1 MALPWLDNGSA
12 VYCRVWGVGPSAR
25 PLKYCLVSRWPWCG
39 WAWGTGAGGRNA
51 QFQGPDRRPPLSP
64 PWLPQPL
71 FMLLAD
77 ITHQSRHGPAHP
89 RQPRS
94 LDSEPQASIR
104 RGREP
109 GGGVSAQNPHE
120 AAAELASPALP
131 DSSHI
136 PQPHGTLGRT
146 QTVLPLAVPS
156 GFGFNPKH
164 EGGWA
169 RKGFGFIPLDAQD
182 LARAP
187 GRRSEGAW
195 PPASTNKGFLY

>member
-1 MALPWLDNGSA
+1 MRVPRAPPLPDLGCLCYCLLTMALPWLDNGSA

-39 WAWGTGAGGRNA
+39 WAWGTGAGGRNG

-109 GGGVSAQNPHE
+109 GGGCPPKTPMRQQRNSLLLFSPT
-120 AAAELASPALP
+120 AATSHSP
-131 DSSHI
+131 
-136 PQPHGTLGRT
+136 TERW
-146 QTVLPLAVPS
+146 
-156 GFGFNPKH
+156 
-164 EGGWA
+164 GG
-169 RKGFGFIPLDAQD
+169 L
-182 LARAP
+182 
-187 GRRSEGAW
+187 RRCS
-195 PPASTNKGFLY
+195 L